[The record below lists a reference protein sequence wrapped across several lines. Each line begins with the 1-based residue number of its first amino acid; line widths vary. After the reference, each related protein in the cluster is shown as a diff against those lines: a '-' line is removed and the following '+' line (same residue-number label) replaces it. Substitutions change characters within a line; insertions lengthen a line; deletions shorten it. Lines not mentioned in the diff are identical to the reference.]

1 MATHTLQTSEK
12 STWYVDSGCTSHM
25 ARDEGLFVS
34 LDKSA
39 KSKVKMG
46 NGEVVQAQ
54 GRGSVKIH
62 TNKGTELVS
71 DVLYVPSL
79 AQNLLSVAQMLHK
92 NYSLTFRNK
101 MCIIYDPMGA
111 EIARVSMVDNCFPVH
126 WNSINQYALSAMDN
140 ETWLWHKR
148 FGHYNLNSLKF
159 MQSKGMIL
167 DLPKIK
173 VEKDVCELYQLRK
186 LHRQP
191 FPNVKSWRVKEKL
204 ELVHTDV
211 CGPMRTTS
219 LNDSKYFLLFVD
231 DFTRMS

>member
-1 MATHTLQTSEK
+1 MATQNGSFTSK
-12 STWYVDSGCTSHM
+12 DIWYIDSDYTSHM

-111 EIARVSMVDNCFPVH
+111 EITRVSMVDNCFPVH

-167 DLPKIK
+167 DLPKIE
-173 VEKDVCELYQLRK
+173 VEKDIL
-186 LHRQP
+186 
-191 FPNVKSWRVKEKL
+191 
-204 ELVHTDV
+204 
-211 CGPMRTTS
+211 
-219 LNDSKYFLLFVD
+219 
-231 DFTRMS
+231 